1 MRSDSLGP
9 ENASRFEIQYI
20 SLLRVAFN
28 PDSLAIVTD
37 SHESTQRTMKRTIP
51 FLMPLILVAD
61 LSAQSL
67 GTTVVASGGSSA
79 TLSGGQRMSFTIGE
93 AVIGTGTVTGGR
105 VTQGMQQAD
114 PLKVKVNIAALLEG
128 PYNSGTGLMGDALR
142 SGGWL
147 PIAEPYTA
155 LGYTQ
160 VSGGGGEITT
170 APVLAATGNNA
181 IVDWIFLELRDGAN
195 NTLVKATRSA
205 LVQRDGDIVD
215 VDGTSPV
222 RFATA
227 PGSYYLNVRHRN
239 HLSALTLN
247 TVALNGS
254 PVTVNLKNGSTP
266 TYGTNAQKTIGAAR
280 ASWAG
285 DTRGNGDLKYTGSN
299 NDRDP
304 ILVKVGST
312 TPNNTVAG
320 YWREDVNMDALVKYT
335 GSGNDRDP
343 ILVNV
348 GSTTPNNVRPQQ
360 LP

>member
-1 MRSDSLGP
+1 MKPTLS
-9 ENASRFEIQYI
+9 F
-20 SLLRVAFN
+20 LL
-28 PDSLAIVTD
+28 
-37 SHESTQRTMKRTIP
+37 
-51 FLMPLILVAD
+51 PLILVAD

-67 GTTVVASGGSSA
+67 GTHVVSSGGSSA
-79 TLSGGQRMSFTIGE
+79 TLPGGSRISWTIGE
-93 AVIGTGTVTGGR
+93 PVIGTGSVTGGR

-114 PLKVKVNIAALLEG
+114 PVMVKVNIAALLEG
-128 PYNSGTGLMGDALR
+128 PYNSGTGLMGDGLR

-147 PIAEPYTA
+147 PMTEPYTA

-160 VSGGGGEITT
+160 VSGGGGEVTT

-205 LVQRDGDIVD
+205 LVQRDGDIVE
-215 VDGTSPV
+215 VDGTAPV

-227 PGSYYLNVRHRN
+227 PGNYFIRVRHRN

-247 TVALNGS
+247 TVALNGT
-254 PVTVNLKNGSTP
+254 PVSVNLKDGSTP
-266 TYGTNAQKTIGAAR
+266 TYGTSAQKTVGTAR
-280 ASWAG
+280 VLWAG

-312 TPNNTVAG
+312 TPNNTVNG
-320 YWREDVNMDALVKYT
+320 YWREDVNMDAQVKYT
-335 GSGNDRDP
+335 GTANDRDP

-348 GSTTPNNVRPQQ
+348 GSTTPNNVRTQQ
-360 LP
+360 NP

>member
-1 MRSDSLGP
+1 M
-9 ENASRFEIQYI
+9 
-20 SLLRVAFN
+20 
-28 PDSLAIVTD
+28 
-37 SHESTQRTMKRTIP
+37 
-51 FLMPLILVAD
+51 
-61 LSAQSL
+61 
-67 GTTVVASGGSSA
+67 
-79 TLSGGQRMSFTIGE
+79 
-93 AVIGTGTVTGGR
+93 
-105 VTQGMQQAD
+105 
-114 PLKVKVNIAALLEG
+114 
-128 PYNSGTGLMGDALR
+128 
-142 SGGWL
+142 
-147 PIAEPYTA
+147 
-155 LGYTQ
+155 
-160 VSGGGGEITT
+160 
-170 APVLAATGNNA
+170 LAATGNNA

>member
-1 MRSDSLGP
+1 MRVS
-9 ENASRFEIQYI
+9 
-20 SLLRVAFN
+20 N
-28 PDSLAIVTD
+28 PDSLAIATEA
-37 SHESTQRTMKRTIP
+37 HEPTLRTIMRSIQ

-61 LSAQSL
+61 LSAQSV
-67 GTTVVASGGSSA
+67 GPTVVGSGGSSA
-79 TLSGGQRMSFTIGE
+79 TLPGGQRMSFTIGE
-93 AVIGTGTVTGGR
+93 AVIGTGSVAGGR
-105 VTQGMQQAD
+105 MTQGMQQAD
-114 PLKVKVNIAALLEG
+114 PLMVKVNIAALLEG
-128 PYNSGTGLMGDALR
+128 PYNSGTGLMGDGLR

-147 PIAEPYTA
+147 PLAEPYTA
-155 LGYTQ
+155 LGFTQ
-160 VSGGGGEITT
+160 VSGGGGETTT
-170 APVLAATGNNA
+170 APVLAVSGNNA

-227 PGSYYLNVRHRN
+227 PGNYFIRVRHRN

-247 TVALNGS
+247 SVALNRT

-266 TYGTNAQKTIGAAR
+266 TYGTAAQKTISGSQAL
-280 ASWAG
+280 WAG

-335 GSGNDRDP
+335 GSTNDRDP

-348 GSTTPNNVRPQQ
+348 GSTTPNNVRTQQ
-360 LP
+360 IP

>member
-1 MRSDSLGP
+1 
-9 ENASRFEIQYI
+9 
-20 SLLRVAFN
+20 
-28 PDSLAIVTD
+28 
-37 SHESTQRTMKRTIP
+37 MKRTIP
-51 FLMPLILVAD
+51 FLMALIMVAD
-61 LSAQSL
+61 LSAQSV
-67 GTTVVASGGSSA
+67 GPTVVGSGGSSA
-79 TLSGGQRMSFTIGE
+79 TLPGGQRMSFTIGE
-93 AVIGTGTVTGGR
+93 AVIGSGSVTGGR

-114 PLKVKVNIAALLEG
+114 PVIVKMKIAALLEG
-128 PYNSGTGLMGDALR
+128 PYNSATGLMGDGLR

-147 PIAEPYTA
+147 PLAEPYTA

-160 VSGGGGEITT
+160 VSGGGGEVTT
-170 APVLAATGNNA
+170 APVLAVTGNNA

-195 NTLVKATRSA
+195 NALVKATRSA

-227 PGSYYLNVRHRN
+227 PGNYFLGVRHRN

-247 TVALNGS
+247 SVALNGA

-266 TYGTNAQKTIGAAR
+266 TYGTSAQKTISG
-280 ASWAG
+280 SQVLWAG
-285 DTRGNGDLKYTGSN
+285 DARGNGDLKYTGSN

-320 YWREDVNMDALVKYT
+320 YWREDVNMDAIVKYT
-335 GSGNDRDP
+335 GSANDRDP

-348 GSTTPNNVRPQQ
+348 GSTTPNNVRTQQ
-360 LP
+360 IP